1 MTPLIEHKTAL
12 EVQRQWVTKDNEAFA
27 RLSENEDGRAF
38 LCRLIAECGVFERNL
53 ESDAARMAFNEGR
66 RSVGLW
72 VLELLETA
80 KPGSSGALLSLF
92 GNAGSF
98 LGGMIKEQ
106 NEKRMEMEAVVYGRN
121 ETGGERRRGDAGGSA
136 AVGDDSATR

>member
-66 RSVGLW
+66 RSAGLW

-121 ETGGERRRGDAGGSA
+121 ESGEHSTGDAGGSA
-136 AVGDDSATR
+136 AVGDDSAKR

>member
-1 MTPLIEHKTAL
+1 MIEHKTAL

-80 KPGSSGALLSLF
+80 KPGSSGGLLSLF

-98 LGGMIKEQ
+98 LCGMIKEQ

-121 ETGGERRRGDAGGSA
+121 ESREHSTGDAGGSA
-136 AVGDDSATR
+136 AVGDDSAKR

>member
-1 MTPLIEHKTAL
+1 MIEHKTAL

-121 ETGGERRRGDAGGSA
+121 ESREHSTGDAGGSA
-136 AVGDDSATR
+136 AVGDDSAKR

>member
-1 MTPLIEHKTAL
+1 MKESAKTAL
-12 EVQRQWVTKDNEAFA
+12 DIQRQWITKDNEAFA

-106 NEKRMEMEAVVYGRN
+106 NEKRMEMEAVVYGRDEN
-121 ETGGERRRGDAGGSA
+121 GEHRTGDADGNA
-136 AVGDDSATR
+136 AVGDGSAER

>member
-1 MTPLIEHKTAL
+1 MIEHKTAL

-80 KPGSSGALLSLF
+80 KPGSSGALLQRTISP
-92 GNAGSF
+92 
-98 LGGMIKEQ
+98 
-106 NEKRMEMEAVVYGRN
+106 
-121 ETGGERRRGDAGGSA
+121 SA
-136 AVGDDSATR
+136 CSRISSTSRASGFRTYCGV

>member
-1 MTPLIEHKTAL
+1 MKESAKTAL
-12 EVQRQWVTKDNEAFA
+12 DIQRQWVTKDNEAFA

-106 NEKRMEMEAVVYGRN
+106 NEKRMEMEAVVYGRDEN
-121 ETGGERRRGDAGGSA
+121 GEHRTGDADGNA
-136 AVGDDSATR
+136 AVGDGSAER